1 MKGIIG
7 NITFPFLFQT
17 VESNKQ
23 KTFFSI
29 FLAVFFNSCY
39 TSRTSI
45 FSSFSLFMPPDM
57 ETSFKSKTKHVPQ
70 AYRKKKKIKIHFL
83 KKVKIATSFY
93 FYFYTS
99 LIIFS
104 ISFHENYYQFQQNE
118 SFPTRVAYFHHK
130 GFLLSKSRYG
140 HSTFKALSF
149 LLYLIHQHEP

>member
-1 MKGIIG
+1 MTLSEHIQYHYRGNPLKVETETCFKNMKGIIG

-57 ETSFKSKTKHVPQ
+57 ETSFKSKTKHVP
-70 AYRKKKKIKIHFL
+70 
-83 KKVKIATSFY
+83 
-93 FYFYTS
+93 
-99 LIIFS
+99 
-104 ISFHENYYQFQQNE
+104 
-118 SFPTRVAYFHHK
+118 
-130 GFLLSKSRYG
+130 
-140 HSTFKALSF
+140 
-149 LLYLIHQHEP
+149 